1 MVRELLT
8 QNYGWLFPLE
18 DKEGMIVEGAFMNFL
33 EWEALARAVSGMES
47 RTVA

>member
-8 QNYGWLFPLE
+8 QNYGWPFPLE
-18 DKEGMIVEGAFMNFL
+18 DEESMIVGGAFMNFL

-47 RTVA
+47 RIVV